1 MEANSTYPTDSGP
14 VSVPVIIDDPF
25 KDEPLTFWQ
34 ITGRRLRRDRLTMIA
49 MAVLLII
56 ALLSVAAGAISTY
69 ILDVDPNKTDLL
81 ATLEPPSAEHWLGT
95 DALGRDQLSRLL
107 YGGRISLSIGALGT
121 LFTIVLGMTIGV
133 AAAYYGSIV
142 DDGVIYAINTLDA
155 IPGLFLLL
163 VVGSFFEL
171 SPFMLTILFAL
182 LGWTFISRLVRSSTY
197 SLKEREFIEAARA
210 LGASDTSIVIRHVMP
225 NVFPVVII
233 ATARSVGTLI
243 LAESALSFLGFG
255 VQPPTSTWGTML
267 TKAQQFILLPE
278 ARHLVLAPGIMI
290 AVTVLCLF
298 IIGDGLRDAMDPHLR

>member
-1 MEANSTYPTDSGP
+1 MEANGTYPTDSGP

-25 KDEPLTFWQ
+25 QDEPLTFWQ

-49 MAVLLII
+49 MGVLLII

-69 ILDVDPNKTDLL
+69 ILDVDPNQTDLL

-107 YGGRISLSIGALGT
+107 YGGRISLSIGAMGT

-171 SPFMLTILFAL
+171 SPFALTILFAL